1 MKKIAL
7 LGAGVMGFLAASR
20 VLEKG
25 YSLTVYDPFS
35 AAQDRAR
42 EAGAAIGE
50 TPAAA
55 AAGADVVVMFLPGPV
70 QIRECVAG
78 EEGVLRTLSKGS
90 VVVDHSTADPE
101 TAKAMAALAKDQ
113 GVGYLDAPVLGRPTA
128 IGKWALPIGG
138 EAADIE
144 KCHDVLECYAGN
156 LIPVGASGQG
166 HAIKLLNQLMF
177 GAINAMTAEMM
188 AIADKLGVAPKLLYE
203 TITSSRAG
211 TVSNLFGELGQRIAE
226 DEYDNPS
233 FSVNLLIKDVAL
245 AVNMAK
251 AGNAPP
257 VLGRTINYLNELA
270 RAQGL
275 GNKDTSVMW
284 KCIRRSFE
292 P

>member
-7 LGAGVMGFLAASR
+7 LGAGVMGFLAASKL
-20 VLEKG
+20 LEKG
-25 YSLTVYDPFS
+25 FPLTVYDPFP

-42 EAGAAIGE
+42 DAGATIGE

-78 EEGVLRTLSKGS
+78 EDGVLSTLGQGS
-90 VVVDHSTADPE
+90 IVVDHSTSDPG
-101 TAKAMAALAKDQ
+101 TTKAMAALAQDKGID
-113 GVGYLDAPVLGRPTA
+113 YLDAPVLGRPSA

-138 EAADIE
+138 DSAALE
-144 KCHDVLECYAGN
+144 KCREVLESYAGN
-156 LIPVGASGQG
+156 LMPVGDSGQG

-188 AIADKLGVAPKLLYE
+188 AIADKLGIAPKLLYD

-211 TVSNLFGELGQRIAE
+211 TVSNLFVELGQRIAA
-226 DEYDNPS
+226 DDYDNPS

-245 AVNMAK
+245 ATDMAK
-251 AGNAPP
+251 AENAPP

-275 GNKDTSVMW
+275 GGKDTSIMW
-284 KCIRRSFE
+284 KCVRRSFE